1 MHSPVPTGLP
11 RPHAGRRALLG
22 AALLAGLAP
31 RLSLAAEHG
40 TREEAMAMVARA
52 VALLQAEGDAALAKL
67 SDKAGSFVDRDLYI
81 VVFDPSV
88 TIRAH
93 GFNNRLIGVNMTES
107 RDPDGVPFAQL
118 IVKSGQSSP
127 DGGWVNFKFT
137 NPVTRKIE
145 PKAMYVR
152 RVGDYT
158 VCCGVYS
165 A

>member
-1 MHSPVPTGLP
+1 MPGQMRVAEAQAMP
-11 RPHAGRRALLG
+11 GRRILLG
-22 AALLAGLAP
+22 MVTLAALAPGL
-31 RLSLAAEHG
+31 SQAAEYG
-40 TREEAMAMVARA
+40 SREEAMAMVARA
-52 VALLQAEGDAALAKL
+52 ISLLEAEGDAALPKL
-67 SDKAGSFVDRDLYI
+67 SDRQGRFVDRDLYI
-81 VVFDPSV
+81 VVFDHTV

-118 IVKSGQSSP
+118 IVRSGQSNP
-127 DGGWVNFKFT
+127 EGGWVNFKFT

-145 PKAMYVR
+145 PKAMFVR
-152 RVGDYT
+152 RSGNYI